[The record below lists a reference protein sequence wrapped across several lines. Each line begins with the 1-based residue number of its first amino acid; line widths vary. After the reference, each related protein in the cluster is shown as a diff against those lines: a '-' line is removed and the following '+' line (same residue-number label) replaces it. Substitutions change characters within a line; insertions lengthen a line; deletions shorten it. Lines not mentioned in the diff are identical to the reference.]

1 MTKKRRINV
10 NVAFFLIYIKV
21 EYHLCFSE
29 LSNLRWINVSLN
41 HRRKVAPS

>member
-10 NVAFFLIYIKV
+10 NAAFFLIYIKV
-21 EYHLCFSE
+21 EYHLRFSE